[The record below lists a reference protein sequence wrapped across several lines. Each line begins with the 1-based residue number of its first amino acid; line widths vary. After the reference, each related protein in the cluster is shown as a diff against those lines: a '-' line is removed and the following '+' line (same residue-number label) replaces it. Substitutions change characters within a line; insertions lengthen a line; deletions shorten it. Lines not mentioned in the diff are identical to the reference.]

1 MYQILVA
8 IDGSDHSEKVIGET
22 ITIAKALEAEVTVLH
37 VTGEYDLKN
46 RVSIHMADEYWE
58 QVKKNMKEEAEKIVG
73 KAAERLKENG
83 IKAKVEVL
91 VGKQSPADGIC
102 KMADRGDF
110 NLLILGSRRVRG
122 LKEAFLGSV
131 SNKVSHCTEKNVLII
146 K

>member
-1 MYQILVA
+1 MYKILVA
-8 IDGSDHSEKVIGET
+8 IDGLDHSEKVIDET
-22 ITIAKALEAEVTVLH
+22 ITIAKALGAEVTVLH
-37 VTGEYDLKN
+37 VTGEYDLRN
-46 RVSIHMADEYWE
+46 RISIHMADEYWE
-58 QVKKNMKEEAEKIVG
+58 QVKKNMKDEAEKITG
-73 KAAERLKENG
+73 EAAEKLKENG

-91 VGKQSPADGIC
+91 IGKQSPADGIC

-131 SNKVSHCTEKNVLII
+131 SNKVAHCTEKNVLIV